1 MDRFFLPKAT
11 PTTKPAHCQNSRHV
25 PVKPRV
31 NQRRNSATT
40 KSSPVVKSPQPRQQR
55 KVKAKPPSYLV
66 PFWLKSLLAL
76 QKISL
81 VLFVSVF
88 GLSSIVYGYTMHTHT
103 TWRSQQDRL
112 RRWQNQ
118 ERQQAVMNEN
128 LKQQSAQA
136 AEDKNSG
143 LVSPKPERMIFIHSE
158 PLRQLKP
165 LPNSTPSPQPTPIS
179 KLPLGY

>member
-1 MDRFFLPKAT
+1 MDRFFLRKAT
-11 PTTKPAHCQNSRHV
+11 PTTKPSHGQNSRPA

-31 NQRRNSATT
+31 KQRRNSATT
-40 KSSPVVKSPQPRQQR
+40 KNTSAVKSPQPRQPRQ
-55 KVKAKPPSYLV
+55 VKPQPPKYLA
-66 PFWLKSLLAL
+66 PLWLKLLLAL

-88 GLSSIVYGYTMHTHT
+88 GLSSIVYGYTMHNHT

-128 LKQQSAQA
+128 LKQQLAQA
-136 AEDKNSG
+136 AEVKNSG
-143 LVSPKPERMIFIHSE
+143 LVSPKPEQIIFIHSA
-158 PLRQLKP
+158 PLRQSKP
-165 LPNSTPSPQPTPIS
+165 LPNSTPSPQATPTS